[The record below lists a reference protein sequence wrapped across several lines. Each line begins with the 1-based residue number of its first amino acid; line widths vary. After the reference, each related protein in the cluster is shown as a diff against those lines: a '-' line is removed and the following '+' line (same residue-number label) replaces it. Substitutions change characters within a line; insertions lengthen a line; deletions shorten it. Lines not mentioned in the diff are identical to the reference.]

1 MKVKSQKNLLVIN
14 ISLNKLSLCTANSPA
29 PLEFPF
35 QPSFI
40 SDMEVTNKEEL
51 KTKLQSFFGEN
62 GVKSGPIILVMDES
76 VYYQKDYPGSVPP
89 ATDVIQGYL
98 DLVPF
103 SAISFKLFRVNGN
116 HRLIVINRE
125 YYEAFKAVFEKMG
138 FSVYSVVP
146 GYILATVGAPAKFSA
161 EACRVIYRKLD
172 TVTENSFSGGS
183 DVSEVTGLRPHAYVK
198 SHKTPL
204 IIVSIISILACLA
217 AVYFTVIKPFSLGKR
232 NVSPTPKI
240 QTRKPAPTLT
250 PTPAATS
257 SAELLNIYT
266 VQILNGSG
274 TPGLAASL
282 EAKFRQLGFADI
294 KTGNVS
300 KTAKTQVI
308 FSSQIT
314 PSAKKLVTDL
324 VTPLFVSPAFKD
336 SSDTQFDITLTTGKI
351 TP

>member
-1 MKVKSQKNLLVIN
+1 MQVKPQKNLLIIN
-14 ISLNKLSLCTANSPA
+14 ISLNKLSLCNLNSA
-29 PLEFPF
+29 SPLEFPF

-40 SDMEVTNKEEL
+40 SDMEVINKEEL

-76 VYYQKDYPGSVPP
+76 VYYQKDYPGSAPP
-89 ATDVIQGYL
+89 SADTIQSYL

-103 SAISFKLFRVNGN
+103 SAISFKLFRINGGF
-116 HRLIVINRE
+116 RLIVINRE

-146 GYILATVGAPAKFSA
+146 GYVLGTVGAPAKFSA
-161 EACRVIYRKLD
+161 EACRVVYRKLD
-172 TVTENSFSGGS
+172 SITENSFSGS
-183 DVSEVTGLRPHAYVK
+183 SEDSAAPGIRPHAYVK
-198 SHKTPL
+198 NHKTPL
-204 IIVSIISILACLA
+204 VIISIISILACLG
-217 AVYFTVIKPFSLGKR
+217 AVYFTVLKPMTAPRQKI
-232 NVSPTPKI
+232 SPTPVLS
-240 QTRKPAPTLT
+240 RKNVPSLIPT
-250 PTPAATS
+250 PTASA
-257 SAELLNIYT
+257 SAELLDKYT

-282 EAKFRQLGFADI
+282 EAKFRSLGFTDI

-324 VTPLFVSPAFKD
+324 ITPMFVSPVFKD
-336 SSDTQFDITLTTGKI
+336 SPDAQFDITLTTGKF